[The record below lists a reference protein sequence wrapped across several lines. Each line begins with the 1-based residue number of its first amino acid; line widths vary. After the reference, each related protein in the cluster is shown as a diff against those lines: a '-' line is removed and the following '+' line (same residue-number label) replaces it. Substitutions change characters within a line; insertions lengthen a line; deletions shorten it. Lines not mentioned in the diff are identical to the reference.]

1 MVHQS
6 LLTTEVPI
14 DRIPL
19 LRALASNAER
29 DHALRPHVR
38 LRVLSD
44 HETVFSEGQTAEY
57 FHFVAKGRVKLVA
70 VAEHGRETILELCG
84 PGSAICIPGPT
95 SGASYCCSAIGMEP
109 GSEVVAVPREDVLA
123 AVERGGEFTK
133 SLFDAVAGRCMRMCQ
148 RVSEMAAGQVEQ
160 RLARL
165 ILDMAGPP
173 ELAVPNANAGHDGS
187 STLRIPVRLT
197 RQDLADLCGT
207 SLETAI
213 RVMSRWTKERLIER
227 EGRAIVILDPEALA
241 RVCRQPVRRA
251 RPTE

>member
-1 MVHQS
+1 MPA
-6 LLTTEVPI
+6 EVSI
-14 DRIPL
+14 DKIPL
-19 LRALASNAER
+19 LRALASNTEH
-29 DHALRPHVR
+29 DHALRPHAR
-38 LRVLSD
+38 LRILAD
-44 HETVFSEGQTAEY
+44 HETVFSEGQTAEV

-95 SGASYCCSAIGMEP
+95 AGSSYCCSAIGMES
-109 GSEVVAVPREDVLA
+109 GSEVVAVPREEVLA

-133 SLFDAVAGRCMRMCQ
+133 TLFDAVAGRCMRMCQ

-165 ILDMAGPP
+165 ILDMAEAP
-173 ELAVPNANAGHDGS
+173 EPSKPTAGHEGS

-251 RPTE
+251 RPGA